1 MRRKYFLLVTSR
13 TILILT
19 FSFLETLAFAQL
31 KDGAEKVNSFG
42 GFVTATNNGISLI
55 PTFSLGKPAVLF
67 GMNVGRKLT
76 FEPEFRFSMEGKP
89 WVFIFWWRYK
99 FIYTEKVHLTAGIN
113 PSMRFVTVPIITNG
127 VTNEVIVINRNI
139 ALDLSP
145 NYYLTK
151 NISIGMYYLKSHS
164 LQKNTIQNTDFI
176 TINSEFSHI
185 KLIKR
190 FYLKFKPQFYFLKM
204 DDRHGFYFTSRQT
217 LAMQDFPVSIESVI
231 NKEIDANILGSK
243 NFVWNIS
250 LIYSYGKKYVE
261 RKL

>member
-1 MRRKYFLLVTSR
+1 VLMLFVATYASYGQ
-13 TILILT
+13 
-19 FSFLETLAFAQL
+19 S
-31 KDGAEKVNSFG
+31 AESTPKTNSFG

-55 PTFSLGKPAVLF
+55 PTFSLGKPAMLF

-99 FIYTEKVHLTAGIN
+99 FIYTEKVHFTAGIN
-113 PSMRFVTVPIITNG
+113 PSMRFVTVPITING
-127 VTNEVIVINRNI
+127 VTNEVIIINRNI

-164 LQKNTIQNTDFI
+164 LENNTIQNTDFI
-176 TINSEFSHI
+176 TINTEFSHI
-185 KLIKR
+185 KLIKP
-190 FYLKFKPQFYFLKM
+190 FYFKFKPQFYFLRM

-217 LAMQDFPVSIESVI
+217 LAMEDFPLSLESVI
-231 NKEIDANILGSK
+231 NKEIDADILGSK
-243 NFVWNIS
+243 DFVWNIS
-250 LIYSYGKKYVE
+250 LIYSFGKKYVE
-261 RKL
+261 N